1 MRITITYKVTT
12 NCNLM
17 NSSIVNSI
25 SCASLKPTKHDK
37 IDSTRGRKFDGMFHV
52 PCSNLLSSHSSRMEL
67 HKVNAL
73 SISIIILI
81 PFLIDLT
88 PKIVGR
94 ILQKFV
100 SNNQKLNFEILSSN
114 EQGI

>member
-1 MRITITYKVTT
+1 MWIIITYKATT
-12 NCNLM
+12 NSNLM
-17 NSSIVNSI
+17 NSSIVSSV

-37 IDSTRGRKFDGMFHV
+37 FDSIRVRKFDGMLHV
-52 PCSNLLSSHSSRMEL
+52 PCSNLLTSHSSRMEL
-67 HKVNAL
+67 HSVNAL

-100 SNNQKLNFEILSSN
+100 STNQKLNFEILSSN